1 MNLGQSVVIKGEIIA
16 TENLHIAGRV
26 EGSIVLED
34 RAVLTLAAG
43 STVVGEI
50 VASNVEVLGRVE
62 GGITATE
69 RVAVRSG
76 AEIDGTITTPILSVQ
91 EGARIRGKVDMPAR
105 EKPKTAAAGAQD
117 VATFPVAV

>member
-26 EGSIVLED
+26 EGSILLED

-43 STVVGEI
+43 SIVIGEI
-50 VASNVEVLGRVE
+50 VAANVEVLGRVE

-69 RVAVRSG
+69 RVAIRSG
-76 AEIDGTITTPILSVQ
+76 AEINGTITTPILSVQ
-91 EGARIRGKVDMPAR
+91 EGARMKGKVDMPAH
-105 EKPKTAAAGAQD
+105 EKKATAGATD
-117 VATFPVAV
+117 VVSFPVAV